1 MKKKATMELELATLQ
16 ELTMKDQSKIS
27 SSLLNVDEGNCVFPR
42 NEPPAHSFDNYFE

>member
-16 ELTMKDQSKIS
+16 ELKMKDQSKIS

-42 NEPPAHSFDNYFE
+42 NEPPAHSLGQLF